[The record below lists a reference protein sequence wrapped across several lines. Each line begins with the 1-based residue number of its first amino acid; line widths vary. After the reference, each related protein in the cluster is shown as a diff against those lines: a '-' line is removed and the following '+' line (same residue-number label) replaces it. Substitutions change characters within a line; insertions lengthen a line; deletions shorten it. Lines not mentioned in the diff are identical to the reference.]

1 MINVKSKRIMVKEV
15 ASYTCDVCGIT
26 DDNDMDMQEYH
37 RVDFIGG
44 YKSIFG
50 DGAHIRCDIC
60 QRCLLKL
67 IGDFCMYETENGWKK
82 LIEAERKA
90 DDRP

>member
-1 MINVKSKRIMVKEV
+1 MVKEV

-50 DGAHIRCDIC
+50 DGAHIRCDITHMFARRLSGLSILGIAIYAPDGSVVATPE
-60 QRCLLKL
+60 QDSLFWR
-67 IGDFCMYETENGWKK
+67 D
-82 LIEAERKA
+82 
-90 DDRP
+90 